1 MEEHSK
7 RRRKKTSYKKI
18 NNETRQKLIDMVFVV
33 NQQVSSSNYLL
44 KDAAKILDI
53 NYSTAKTIVRIFRL
67 ENRKEKKNAEEERL
81 MKSLLHKIRKEKDD
95 ILSILSEE
103 KEIESESINQ
113 SESLS
118 REKTQ

>member
-95 ILSILSEE
+95 ILSILSEK